1 MGALRLHISY
11 VIVFIIPTGGY
22 LRLWS
27 IKPTLRMLHHEFG
40 GQGTS
45 VNKKRVRRGLHMH
58 PSPRSSVHA
67 HTVGFLVFLVYT
79 TPSFALPHTA
89 TVHHD
94 FTSASPIPW
103 SPMPLVSLLGR
114 TSLHLLMDSTC
125 FAPTWVNPVD
135 TYGVIDVV
143 TTSPTS
149 TVEFEKWLPVSIRYC
164 RILTT
169 GNVGLGC
176 GSSSLASAIAFILAP
191 NPVLDVYC

>member
-114 TSLHLLMDSTC
+114 ISLHLLMDSTC

-135 TYGVIDVV
+135 TSRHYRGDRLTHIHRRVREVV
-143 TTSPTS
+143 TR
-149 TVEFEKWLPVSIRYC
+149 LH
-164 RILTT
+164 
-169 GNVGLGC
+169 
-176 GSSSLASAIAFILAP
+176 
-191 NPVLDVYC
+191 PVLSNPHHREYWSRMWIFLRSHQSLFSFWHQTRF